1 MKDHAEYPARHSHV
15 AECHVVSSE
24 RVACWYI
31 FEELRKAIAV
41 REEVE
46 KGEQDGERLL
56 HAQKALE
63 GPFAVVLY
71 NRLNRIPSQTELR
84 DDMLAYMVAI
94 ALAVPEQE
102 AVVQRWEKRCISKA
116 AVLGSWCTH
125 EYIRARGKGLVR
137 NSS

>member
-1 MKDHAEYPARHSHV
+1 MKDHAEHPTRHPNV
-15 AECHVVSSE
+15 AEGYVVSSE
-24 RVACWYI
+24 RVAFWNT

-41 REEVE
+41 GEEVE

-71 NRLNRIPSQTELR
+71 NRLRRVPAQTKLR
-84 DDMLAYMVAI
+84 DDMLAYIIAI

-102 AVVQRWEKRCISKA
+102 AVVQRWWDR
-116 AVLGSWCTH
+116 
-125 EYIRARGKGLVR
+125 
-137 NSS
+137 